1 MKQWAKKLLDQLDMD
16 WDKNSAKDKASAGSK
31 PVVEMNEERATLLF
45 ILDVYNKY
53 LFDTE
58 KQPIRKVRQTLDAF
72 AKALIN
78 PPDGN
83 SEKILFQIRQFFSS
97 HRIEEH
103 SYVQTNFDDFK
114 RIIWDFA
121 DQLSED
127 IRFEQVKDDEAQ
139 VSFEQLRE
147 AVESN
152 SIDALKSKSREFI
165 DFYIKHQSQR
175 DDRRSKRMTSIRKN
189 LNVVKKQ
196 LVEANETMRT
206 DHLTAAY
213 NRKSFD
219 EQLKTHHK
227 LHEMSGDAASL
238 VVLDI
243 DHFKKINDAYGHDM
257 GDFII
262 KECVRLLRESF
273 FRKED
278 FVARIGG
285 EEFAIILP
293 DYTIVE
299 TLKFAE
305 DAMAR
310 IRKEVYVHASM
321 DIRFTISMGIAEI
334 TTGENPDTWF
344 KRADLALYQSKN
356 TGRNKITVA
365 PPQIKITSAA

>member
-16 WDKNSAKDKASAGSK
+16 WDKNNAKGGASK
-31 PVVEMNEERATLLF
+31 PVVEMSEERATLLF

-58 KQPIRKVRQTLDAF
+58 KQPVRKVRQVLDGF

-78 PPDGN
+78 PPGGD
-83 SEKILFQIRQFFSS
+83 SEKTLFQIRQFFSS

-103 SYVQTNFDDFK
+103 SYVQTTFDDFK

-127 IRFEQVKDDEAQ
+127 IHFEQVKDEEARG
-139 VSFEQLRE
+139 SFEELRE

-213 NRKSFD
+213 NRLSFD

-227 LHEMSGDAASL
+227 LHEMSGNPASL

-273 FRKED
+273 VRKED

-293 DYTIVE
+293 DYTVE
-299 TLKFAE
+299 DTMKFAE

-310 IRKEVYVHASM
+310 IRKEVYVHANM
-321 DIRFTISMGIAEI
+321 DIRFTISMGVAQI
-334 TTGENPDTWF
+334 TTGETPDTWF
-344 KRADLALYQSKN
+344 KRADMALYQSKN

-365 PPQIKITSAA
+365 PPQIKIVSAA